1 MTKNILDYVVIS
13 ICVFLIINAVQ
24 SRPPYFDF
32 ETKTKKYYI
41 DRNVQYVCAKAS
53 DLRKDVLKNE
63 NKERIGW
70 GLSSD
75 NRFVEFYQGKKEKS
89 FLIVFTFTNGLSCGL
104 IGGKEFYFRDK
115 LLKGE

>member
-1 MTKNILDYVVIS
+1 MTKNILDYVIIS

-24 SRPPYFDF
+24 SRSPYFDF
-32 ETKTKKYYI
+32 DTKTKRYYI

-104 IGGKEFYFRDK
+104 IGGKEFYFK
-115 LLKGE
+115 NK